1 VFSSSSSMRAS
12 VSSSSSKEQDVAT
25 TCFVTR
31 RVSVY
36 VHTSSSSYIGVCT
49 WFENI
54 AGYLARQLL

>member
-36 VHTSSSSYIGVCT
+36 VHTSSYIGVCT